1 MIKTDEDLAH
11 LTSREKELC
20 KQFKKMNDEQL
31 LKLIAWQV
39 KQLGHLPAKYEAEC
53 VRYLK
58 NRFGPW
64 PRMLEKAGVKPVS
77 QTKLRRQERNR
88 IRRKQQKMN
97 ARREGGIV
105 QETQIHN
112 DTDTSQMMC

>member
-1 MIKTDEDLAH
+1 MIEKRDDMSH

-20 KQFKKMNDEQL
+20 KEFKKMSDEQL

-39 KQLGHLPAKYEAEC
+39 NRLGHLPAKYEAEC

-64 PRMLEKAGVKPVS
+64 PRLLERAGVKPVS
-77 QTKLRRQERNR
+77 QTKLNRQYAAQR
-88 IRRKQQKMN
+88 RRKRLLKRVAGSTQSVEHQIADHN
-97 ARREGGIV
+97 A
-105 QETQIHN
+105 ETHQ
-112 DTDTSQMMC
+112 